1 MSKKS
6 KILCVILVLVF
17 IMAIISTGIRGL
29 NVDLNYGNGVSLV
42 FDIGKEFENSDIKN
56 IAQEIWNDGKTV
68 VQKVEIYDETA
79 LIKVKEASNEQIE
92 KLANKLNEKY
102 ELDLKGADITVLY
115 NSNYR
120 LRDLITPYIVPA
132 LIGTVL
138 IVVYYSVRYKGIKE
152 ILQLLLTLIAVEGI
166 IYSIYALI
174 QIPINFLTMPIA
186 MIAYVSVVTGVT
198 IKNEIK
204 VKKHKK

>member
-79 LIKVKEASNEQIE
+79 LIKVKEANNEQIE

-132 LIGTVL
+132 LIGIVL

>member
-79 LIKVKEASNEQIE
+79 LIKVKEANNEQIE

-120 LRDLITPYIVPA
+120 LRDLIKPYIVPA
-132 LIGTVL
+132 LIGIVL

>member
-68 VQKVEIYDETA
+68 VQKVEIYDETS
-79 LIKVKEASNEQIE
+79 LIKVKEANNEQIE

-132 LIGTVL
+132 LIGIVL

>member
-42 FDIGKEFENSDIKN
+42 FDIGKEFKNSDIKN

-132 LIGTVL
+132 LIGIVL
-138 IVVYYSVRYKGIKE
+138 IVAYYSVRYKGIKE

-166 IYSIYALI
+166 IYSIYALM

-204 VKKHKK
+204 VKKHK

>member
-204 VKKHKK
+204 VKNHKK

>member
-79 LIKVKEASNEQIE
+79 LIKVKEANNEQIE

-132 LIGTVL
+132 LIGIVL

-204 VKKHKK
+204 VKKHK

>member
-1 MSKKS
+1 M
-6 KILCVILVLVF
+6 
-17 IMAIISTGIRGL
+17 
-29 NVDLNYGNGVSLV
+29 
-42 FDIGKEFENSDIKN
+42 
-56 IAQEIWNDGKTV
+56 